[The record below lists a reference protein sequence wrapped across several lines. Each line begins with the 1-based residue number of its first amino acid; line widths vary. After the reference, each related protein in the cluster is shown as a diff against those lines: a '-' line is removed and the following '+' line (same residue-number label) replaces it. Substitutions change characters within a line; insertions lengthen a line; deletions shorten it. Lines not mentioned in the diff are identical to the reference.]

1 MEIIPNEQPYCYLHF
16 TANSLSGKI
25 MVPKLWAKMLSA
37 KEIAGF
43 FKKYHFQKEMWDKV
57 DILCANKHQVFLQVD
72 TIVFYCF

>member
-1 MEIIPNEQPYCYLHF
+1 
-16 TANSLSGKI
+16 